1 MQSSMAPT
9 GPPTTDGGGSPRNKS
24 HKAIH
29 RPEGAAEGAP
39 WVRPIG
45 AVSIKRFDTG
55 ASAPACNR
63 IALSGHQG
71 DNRYIVPQIFG
82 KITVLFSHVCRLCAK
97 MSVTLRIARLLHT

>member
-1 MQSSMAPT
+1 MQSSY
-9 GPPTTDGGGSPRNKS
+9 GPNGAADYRRGRKPRNKS

-29 RPEGAAEGAP
+29 RPEGAAESAP

-63 IALSGHQG
+63 IALSGH
-71 DNRYIVPQIFG
+71 
-82 KITVLFSHVCRLCAK
+82 
-97 MSVTLRIARLLHT
+97 

>member
-63 IALSGHQG
+63 TALSGHHG
-71 DNRYIVPQIFG
+71 DNRYIVP
-82 KITVLFSHVCRLCAK
+82 
-97 MSVTLRIARLLHT
+97 